1 MGPGVRQ
8 AGRAALVVAIALNAV
23 SASPTQAR
31 PHYKNWQMLESW
43 LNKVLEGASVRVKP
57 QKVARIDDSTVQTVF
72 PGSDFYSVFFATW
85 PIAPRLPKEL
95 SHDTLVCIRDDTSI
109 EPIRD
114 WDALR
119 TFFART
125 LTDVRDEKQAA
136 AAGIAS
142 LRLAEAVAKAGS
154 FETPDVTVTRE
165 VGNIIVTARAAASEP
180 AGGEVAVRLEFS
192 PDGKIKPEAIQIDD
206 RSRRAPPGGH

>member
-1 MGPGVRQ
+1 LVSAKFRWRSLDSDRSDIDLMRMGPG
-8 AGRAALVVAIALNAV
+8 
-23 SASPTQAR
+23 TQ
-31 PHYKNWQMLESW
+31 PQDKNCQMLESW
-43 LNKVLEGASVRVKP
+43 LNKLLEGASVRVKP

-72 PGSDFYSVFFATW
+72 PGNDFYSVSFATW

-95 SHDTLVCIRDDTSI
+95 SHNTLVRIRDDTSV

-114 WDALR
+114 ADALR
-119 TFFART
+119 TFLART
-125 LTDVRDEKQAA
+125 LTNVRDEKQAA
-136 AAGIAS
+136 AAGVAS

-165 VGNIIVTARAAASEP
+165 AGNIIATARATASEP

-192 PDGKIKPEAIQIDD
+192 SDGKIKPEAIQIDD
-206 RSRRAPPGGH
+206 RSRRGPPGGR